1 MSMREGRELSWRC
14 ERGWGQV
21 ENDNHFSFF
30 AFFVICCC
38 APSTKAQQ
46 QNKKKQK
53 ERKGKERKKQK
64 QAKKKTKKEKKSR
77 LNSDNTKLGKFG
89 IPPMDCRTGTLRRF
103 PQASIDSLT
112 CCFPF
117 FHLKS
122 IAFVFLSL
130 FCFVL
135 FCFKAT
141 NKDACQARRKPGC
154 VHHAGSGCH
163 WVHH

>member
-1 MSMREGRELSWRC
+1 MREGRELSWRC

-21 ENDNHFSFF
+21 ENDNLFSFF
-30 AFFVICCC
+30 AFFVICCH
-38 APSTKAQQ
+38 PQKHNNNKTK
-46 QNKKKQK
+46 KSK
-53 ERKGKERKKQK
+53 RKGKEE
-64 QAKKKTKKEKKSR
+64 TEVSKEEDEEGKKSR

-89 IPPMDCRTGTLRRF
+89 IPPMDCRTGTLRLF